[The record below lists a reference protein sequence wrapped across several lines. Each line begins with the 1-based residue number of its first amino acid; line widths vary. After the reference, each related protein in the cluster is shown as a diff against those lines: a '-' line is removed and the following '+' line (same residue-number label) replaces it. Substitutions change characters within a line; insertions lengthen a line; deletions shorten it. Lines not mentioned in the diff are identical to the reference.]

1 MVTPGKLTRRAAL
14 FEQLAAMISAGVSLT
29 QAMEMVSRNR
39 STGIPRKILQEL
51 TLRLQQGHTFCDAML
66 LTSGQKREPGVSARH
81 AKDYWL
87 SDFDMALLS
96 TGEESGRLDIS
107 FKTLARYYH
116 SRAKIIRDTI
126 SSLILTIV
134 TLHVFLLVFPIGLWQ
149 SFGVGAINGNYGQ
162 CLPFI
167 LEKIEVF
174 VPLYGAVWFLA
185 FACQGNRGEN
195 WRSGV
200 EAIFSVIPGL
210 GSALKYLVVARLAMA
225 LGALVGAGVPI
236 IRAWELSSVAGGS
249 PGLKREISKWT
260 PQLELGTTPAEMV
273 AQIPYF
279 PDMFMQLYQTGEISG
294 KQDETLERLQ
304 TYFETEGLRK
314 LQFFCRMLNFIVY
327 FGMAILVG
335 IFVVRFYLGYWNT
348 VLNSF

>member
-1 MVTPGKLTRRAAL
+1 M
-14 FEQLAAMISAGVSLT
+14 T

-39 STGIPRKILQEL
+39 STGVPRKILQAL

-66 LTSGQKREPGVSARH
+66 LTSGQKRESGVSARL

-107 FKTLARYYH
+107 FKTLARYYN

-149 SFGVGAINGNYGQ
+149 SFALGVMHAEYRQ

-167 LEKIEVF
+167 MEKIEVF
-174 VPLYGAVWFLA
+174 GSLYGVVWFLA

-195 WRSGV
+195 WRSGM
-200 EAIFSVIPGL
+200 EAIFSVIPWL
-210 GSALKYLVVARLAMA
+210 RSALKYLVVARLAMA

-236 IRAWELSSVAGGS
+236 IRSWELSSVACGS
-249 PGLKREISKWT
+249 AGLKREILKWT

-279 PDMFMQLYQTGEISG
+279 PEMFTQLYQTGEISG

-304 TYFETEGLRK
+304 NYFEAEGLRK
-314 LQFFCRMLNFIVY
+314 LQFFCRMLNYGVY
-327 FGMAILVG
+327 FGMAIMVG
-335 IFVVRFYLGYWNT
+335 IFVVRFWVGYFNT
-348 VLNSF
+348 IQNSF